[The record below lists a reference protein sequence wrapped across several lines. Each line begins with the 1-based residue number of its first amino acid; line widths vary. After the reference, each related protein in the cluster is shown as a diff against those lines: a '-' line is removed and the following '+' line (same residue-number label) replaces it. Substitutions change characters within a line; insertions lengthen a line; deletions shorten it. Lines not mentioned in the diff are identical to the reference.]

1 MYKWLNWLCIK
12 KEGWIRRIRIRKV
25 KSQQLG
31 CAWFQM
37 LFQRTT
43 TTRLFQQCKEC
54 LKLKAE
60 GMKSINDWRRNLQFN
75 HQLTHAVL
83 SCSSSSECTEK
94 NFKSYGAWQRDFIHR
109 AVFKASKSI
118 PEVKYLQFSCVG
130 LPKHML

>member
-43 TTRLFQQCKEC
+43 TTRPQIESWKE
-54 LKLKAE
+54 
-60 GMKSINDWRRNLQFN
+60 MKSINDWRRNLQFN

-83 SCSSSSECTEK
+83 SCSSSSESALRK